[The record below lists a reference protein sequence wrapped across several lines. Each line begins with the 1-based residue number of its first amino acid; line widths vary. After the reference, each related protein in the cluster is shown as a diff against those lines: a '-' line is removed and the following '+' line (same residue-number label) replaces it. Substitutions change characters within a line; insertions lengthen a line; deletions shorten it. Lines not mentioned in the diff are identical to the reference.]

1 MEVQDA
7 ASSPRL
13 SKTHEERPGS
23 GSGVMMMEMAT
34 LEDDEQ
40 ISSRGDGEEERV
52 SENDKEKEKKEQY
65 PHGTRLV
72 LIVTALALS
81 VFLSAL
87 DITIVATAIPKITN
101 EFNGLDKAAWYGSAF
116 FLTSG
121 SFQASWG
128 KAYRYFDMKWTFVA
142 SIAVFELGSLLC
154 GVAPNSDAFIVGRA
168 IAGSGVA
175 GMGTGGYIIV
185 AYVVEPMQRPTYT
198 GIMGLSYCFAS
209 VLGPL
214 VGGAITTGT
223 TWRWCFY
230 INLPVGAITV
240 LIIVL
245 FFHTPDAARPTKAS
259 WKEKFLQAD
268 FVGVALV
275 LGALISYSLA
285 TQYGG
290 QSKAWGSGTV
300 IGLLA
305 TAAALTVA
313 FALWERRA
321 GERAM
326 VVPRLLAQPHVAV
339 GSAFVFPFAG
349 SYFLAIYYLPV
360 YFQSVDE
367 ASPIASGVDTLPLIL
382 ASTVAVISA
391 GVFITRT
398 GHAVPLRVASAVVA
412 TLGSGLLFTLDIG
425 TATGKWI
432 GFQIVAA
439 LGWGAGFQIPVIV
452 AQALSDP
459 KDIPSVTAIILFFLN
474 IGGGLLINA
483 AQSAFVNRL
492 LITLPTSAPGV
503 DPHLVVATGALALRT
518 TFPSPSDLAGV
529 LEAYM
534 AGIKTAF
541 AIALAACGVSTL
553 VSVLGSWKRLSPE
566 QQAKGGGGGMA

>member
-1 MEVQDA
+1 MVSMVED
-7 ASSPRL
+7 
-13 SKTHEERPGS
+13 EEHPSQRPVSQGGS
-23 GSGVMMMEMAT
+23 QTKEA
-34 LEDDEQ
+34 DEL
-40 ISSRGDGEEERV
+40 V
-52 SENDKEKEKKEQY
+52 SEKEEQY

-72 LIVTALALS
+72 LIVVALALS

-101 EFNGLDKAAWYGSAF
+101 EFHGLDKAAWYGSAF

-128 KAYRYFDMKWTFVA
+128 KAYRYFDMKWTFIT

-185 AYVVEPMQRPTYT
+185 AYVVEPAKRPTYT

-214 VGGAITTGT
+214 VGGAITTST

-240 LIIVL
+240 FIILL
-245 FFHTPDAARPTKAS
+245 FFHTPHAAKPTPAS

-268 FVGVALV
+268 FVGVVLV
-275 LGALISYSLA
+275 LGSLISYSLA

-290 QSKAWGSGTV
+290 QTKPWNSGTV
-300 IGLLA
+300 VGLLV
-305 TAAALTVA
+305 TAVVLVGI
-313 FALWERRA
+313 FAVWEWHA

-326 VVPRLLAQPHVAV
+326 IVPRLLMQQHVGV
-339 GSAFVFPFAG
+339 GSAFAFLFAG
-349 SYFLAIYYLPV
+349 SYFLTIYYLPI
-360 YFQSVDE
+360 YFQSIDN
-367 ASPIASGVDTLPLIL
+367 ASPIISGVDTLPLIL
-382 ASTVAVISA
+382 ASTVSVISA
-391 GVFITRT
+391 GLFITKT
-398 GHAVPLRVASAVVA
+398 GHAIPLRVASAVIA
-412 TLGSGLLFTLDIG
+412 TVGAGLLYTLDIG
-425 TATGKWI
+425 TSSGKWI
-432 GFQIVAA
+432 GYQVIAA

-452 AQALSDP
+452 SQALSDP
-459 KDIPSVTAIILFFLN
+459 KDIPSITAIILFFLN
-474 IGGGLLINA
+474 VGGGLLINA

-492 LITLPTSAPGV
+492 LITLPESAPGV
-503 DPHLVVATGALALRT
+503 DPNLVVATGALALRS
-518 TFPSPSDLAGV
+518 TFSAEQLPGV
-529 LEAYM
+529 LQAYM

-541 AIALAACGVSTL
+541 AIALAACGASAI
-553 VSVLGSWKRLSPE
+553 VSVLGRWERLSPE
-566 QQAKGGGGGMA
+566 QAKSGGAMA